1 MTERNDNLTEV
12 IDGRHDVYG
21 DPKIEMPN
29 VAKVWSGITGH
40 EITPEMIPLMLIGYK
55 LVRARRAP
63 DYSDNSD
70 DVEGYL
76 DIFRTVVGEDMI
88 HARSVTEYLQL
99 KEQQAE
105 LEEGMAEQAA
115 QEELEQQNRAE
126 PDNDSGDVH
135 QWSITSLDFHGDTFV
150 YNQLHQEGI
159 ITIGAL
165 TELTRERLLAMPN
178 LGARRL
184 LRIELALAEFGLSL
198 RES

>member
-40 EITPEMIPLMLIGYK
+40 EITPEMVPLMLIGYK

-76 DIFRTVVGEDMI
+76 DIFRTVVGEDMV

-99 KEQQAE
+99 KEQREHSPMSMSEKLAEEIRRPGVVYLDWLDIDIVTRNALRRRGYNTANDVAASESIDSLIKIPNIGVGRATQVKIE
-105 LEEGMAEQAA
+105 LEK
-115 QEELEQQNRAE
+115 
-126 PDNDSGDVH
+126 H
-135 QWSITSLDFHGDTFV
+135 
-150 YNQLHQEGI
+150 
-159 ITIGAL
+159 
-165 TELTRERLLAMPN
+165 
-178 LGARRL
+178 
-184 LRIELALAEFGLSL
+184 GLSL